1 MSKFLLITKIN
12 LLRSFD
18 STVNTNSK
26 YKSERKKKIIKG
38 IIVSIIVS
46 YILFYVYYLTKTLM
60 PTFLSINKPVYML
73 AFLFSICSLY
83 IFFANIFKIKGVLF
97 DFKDYDLLM
106 SLPIKRRTFIA
117 SKMTSLYIVNLLCT
131 LLIMIP
137 GYLAYIEY
145 ASLSYNWVFFLLLF
159 AIPLI
164 PLLLSS
170 IIGII
175 ISWLTSF
182 FKNNNVGSYI
192 VYYALIILVF
202 FTIYKINGLDNTV
215 LVNNSISVVDYFS
228 KYYPLTTLFTELL
241 DNFNIISMLLYLFIP
256 LLFSII
262 FILFIDYGYLK
273 LRHKM
278 LRQSIKNNYKFKSYN
293 VNSPL
298 ISLYKK
304 ELKRYFSSPFYV
316 VNTSFGCIIMI
327 LLIISMLIFNENIIS
342 HFQNIMDFKDIIKNN
357 IVMIISLLFAISS
370 TTNSSISLE
379 GRCLWIIKTLPV
391 SANKVFISKI
401 MVNLTILIPTIIIV
415 STFFGIYLNLSL
427 INYIFLFLIT
437 MAYSLFTS
445 LLGLLLNL
453 LFPKFDY
460 ENEVRVIKQSL
471 PVFLSIVIGIIMV
484 VVPFNLFKDNIILI
498 TSLITIFNII
508 LVFILQLYGDRK
520 LKRL

>member
-256 LLFSII
+256 LLFS
-262 FILFIDYGYLK
+262 
-273 LRHKM
+273 
-278 LRQSIKNNYKFKSYN
+278 N
-293 VNSPL
+293 
-298 ISLYKK
+298 
-304 ELKRYFSSPFYV
+304 
-316 VNTSFGCIIMI
+316 
-327 LLIISMLIFNENIIS
+327 
-342 HFQNIMDFKDIIKNN
+342 
-357 IVMIISLLFAISS
+357 
-370 TTNSSISLE
+370 
-379 GRCLWIIKTLPV
+379 
-391 SANKVFISKI
+391 
-401 MVNLTILIPTIIIV
+401 
-415 STFFGIYLNLSL
+415 
-427 INYIFLFLIT
+427 
-437 MAYSLFTS
+437 
-445 LLGLLLNL
+445 
-453 LFPKFDY
+453 
-460 ENEVRVIKQSL
+460 
-471 PVFLSIVIGIIMV
+471 
-484 VVPFNLFKDNIILI
+484 
-498 TSLITIFNII
+498 
-508 LVFILQLYGDRK
+508 
-520 LKRL
+520 